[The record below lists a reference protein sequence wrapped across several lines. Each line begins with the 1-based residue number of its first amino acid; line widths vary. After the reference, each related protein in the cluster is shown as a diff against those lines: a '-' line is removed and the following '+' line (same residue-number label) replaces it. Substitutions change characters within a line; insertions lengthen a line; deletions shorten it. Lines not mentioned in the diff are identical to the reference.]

1 MFSHSMGTLVVRN
14 YIQKYDNEIKK
25 LILCGPPT
33 DNKLVHIGLAMAY
46 ITSIFGYNKRNN
58 FLNFITFNNFNK
70 KYNYK
75 NAWLSKNKRN
85 VNNYNKDNLCGFT
98 FTTNGFINLYKLQI
112 RAFKKELYN
121 CNNKNLK
128 ILILTGKEDPVIGNI
143 NLFNNLKSFLLNVG
157 YNDINSKLYEQLRHE
172 ILNEEN
178 NIIVYQDILKFLE
191 IS

>member
-1 MFSHSMGTLVVRN
+1 MGTLVVRN

-75 NAWLSKNKRN
+75 NLWLSKNKRN

-128 ILILTGKEDPVIGNI
+128 ILILAGKEDPVIGNI

-157 YNDINSKLYEQLRHE
+157 YNDINSKLYKQLRHE

-178 NIIVYQDILKFLE
+178 NIIVYQDIFKFLE

>member
-1 MFSHSMGTLVVRN
+1 MFSHSMDTLVVRN

-75 NAWLSKNKRN
+75 NAWLSKNKRKSPVAN
-85 VNNYNKDNLCGFT
+85 R
-98 FTTNGFINLYKLQI
+98 IP
-112 RAFKKELYN
+112 AFLA
-121 CNNKNLK
+121 
-128 ILILTGKEDPVIGNI
+128 EDSPPFVLWITRTR
-143 NLFNNLKSFLLNVG
+143 LSF
-157 YNDINSKLYEQLRHE
+157 DAQASHIAPQLSGLPSSTR
-172 ILNEEN
+172 
-178 NIIVYQDILKFLE
+178 
-191 IS
+191 ISS

>member
-112 RAFKKELYN
+112 RAFKK
-121 CNNKNLK
+121 
-128 ILILTGKEDPVIGNI
+128 
-143 NLFNNLKSFLLNVG
+143 
-157 YNDINSKLYEQLRHE
+157 R
-172 ILNEEN
+172 
-178 NIIVYQDILKFLE
+178 II
-191 IS
+191 